1 MLPTDAR
8 GDWPELNR
16 TPPRYGTMDDLSNK
30 DLLQLEQQILN
41 TLKKNSNRGP
51 KYGEFSVEG
60 LNAWLDECRGILKE
74 RKQKNS
80 YKILKKMV
88 SNT

>member
-8 GDWPELNR
+8 GDWPELDK
-16 TPPRYGTMDDLSNK
+16 TPSRYGTMDELSNE
-30 DLLQLEQQILN
+30 DLLQLEKQILN

>member
-8 GDWPELNR
+8 ADWPYINIV
-16 TPPRYGTMDDLSNK
+16 PRYGTMDDLSNA
-30 DLLQLEQQILN
+30 DLQQLEMLILN
-41 TLKKNSNRGP
+41 TLKRNANRGP
-51 KYGEFSVEG
+51 QYGEFSVKG
-60 LNAWLDECRGILKE
+60 LHEWLNECRDVLQK

-80 YKILKKMV
+80 YNILKSMV

>member
-8 GDWPELNR
+8 ADWPELDNN
-16 TPPRYGTMDDLSNK
+16 PRYGTMDDLSNE
-30 DLLQLEQQILN
+30 DLLQLEKQILN
-41 TLKKNSNRGP
+41 TLKLNTNRGP

-60 LNAWLDECRGILKE
+60 LNEWLNECRSILQE

-80 YKILKKMV
+80 YKILKNMV